1 MRQLIA
7 ENIAYY
13 RKLNGDTQAGL
24 AEKLSY
30 SDKSVSKWERGDGT
44 PDIFILSHIASLY
57 GITVQDLLREKK
69 VAKTRTRHLLISLL
83 SVGLVWLVMTVL
95 FCGAQIFSICDR
107 YAWLLFIYGI
117 PISGIVAQVFCAL
130 WSNQLSQIF
139 ACSLIIWG
147 RRSEPAPHGAREPAV
162 SCLRHLRR
170 ARGPSDPAVHPA
182 RADALAGM
190 ARKAQENA
198 EIVRRFRSL
207 SAENSIF
214 SPFCRYC
221 QFFFL

>member
-1 MRQLIA
+1 MNESDEKLRQLIA

-57 GITVQDLLREKK
+57 GIAVQDLLREKK

-107 YAWLLFIYGI
+107 YACCSYTASPSPESWRRFSAR
-117 PISGIVAQVFCAL
+117 SGAT
-130 WSNQLSQIF
+130 SS
-139 ACSLIIWG
+139 
-147 RRSEPAPHGAREPAV
+147 RRS
-162 SCLRHLRR
+162 S
-170 ARGPSDPAVHPA
+170 PA
-182 RADALAGM
+182 R
-190 ARKAQENA
+190 
-198 EIVRRFRSL
+198 L
-207 SAENSIF
+207 SSGA
-214 SPFCRYC
+214 PV
-221 QFFFL
+221 

>member
-1 MRQLIA
+1 MNESDEKLRQLIA

-107 YAWLLFIYGI
+107 YAWHPHLRNRGAGFLRALEQPALADLRLLAYH
-117 PISGIVAQVFCAL
+117 L
-130 WSNQLSQIF
+130 
-139 ACSLIIWG
+139 G
-147 RRSEPAPHGAREPAV
+147 RRSESAPHGAREPAV

-182 RADALAGM
+182 RADALA
-190 ARKAQENA
+190 
-198 EIVRRFRSL
+198 
-207 SAENSIF
+207 
-214 SPFCRYC
+214 
-221 QFFFL
+221 

>member
-1 MRQLIA
+1 MNESDEKLRQLIA

-107 YAWLLFIYGI
+107 
-117 PISGIVAQVFCAL
+117 
-130 WSNQLSQIF
+130 SNQLSQIF

-147 RRSEPAPHGAREPAV
+147 AGLSLHLTAHGNRLFLVYVICAVLEVLLILLYTLRAQTRWREWREKRKKMQK
-162 SCLRHLRR
+162 S
-170 ARGPSDPAVHPA
+170 SD
-182 RADALAGM
+182 D
-190 ARKAQENA
+190 
-198 EIVRRFRSL
+198 
-207 SAENSIF
+207 SAA
-214 SPFCRYC
+214 
-221 QFFFL
+221 

>member
-1 MRQLIA
+1 MNESDEKLRQLIA

-30 SDKSVSKWERGDGT
+30 SNKSVSKWERGDGT

-139 ACSLIIWG
+139 SCSLIIWG
-147 RRSEPAPHGAREPAV
+147 AGLSLHLTAHGNRLFLVYVICAVLEVLLILLYTLRAQTRWREWREKRKKMQK
-162 SCLRHLRR
+162 S
-170 ARGPSDPAVHPA
+170 SD
-182 RADALAGM
+182 D
-190 ARKAQENA
+190 
-198 EIVRRFRSL
+198 
-207 SAENSIF
+207 SAA
-214 SPFCRYC
+214 
-221 QFFFL
+221 

>member
-1 MRQLIA
+1 MNESDEKLRQLIA
-7 ENIAYY
+7 ENIVYY

-130 WSNQLSQIF
+130 WSNQLS
-139 ACSLIIWG
+139 LIIWG
-147 RRSEPAPHGAREPAV
+147 AGLSLHLTAHGNRLFLVYVICAVLEVLLILLYTLRAQTRWREWREKRKKMQK
-162 SCLRHLRR
+162 S
-170 ARGPSDPAVHPA
+170 SD
-182 RADALAGM
+182 D
-190 ARKAQENA
+190 
-198 EIVRRFRSL
+198 
-207 SAENSIF
+207 SAA
-214 SPFCRYC
+214 
-221 QFFFL
+221 